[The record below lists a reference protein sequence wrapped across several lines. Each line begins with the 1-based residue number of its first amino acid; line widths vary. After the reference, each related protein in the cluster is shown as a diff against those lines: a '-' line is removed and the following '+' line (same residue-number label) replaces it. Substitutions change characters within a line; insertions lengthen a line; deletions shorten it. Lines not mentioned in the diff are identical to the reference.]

1 MGQAHGWWWWCGWN
15 ESFTFHKEE
24 VVGVELGGYRHIRV
38 GVGGR
43 SSDNGSSTWVVV
55 VVRVERVVLVVLGVL
70 GLRRIL
76 EVLGYLVVPWL
87 QLLRVVLGHR
97 VLPYLP
103 LVPWVLLRLMGPLLR
118 RPMVNRCKALLNS
131 RMVIVFARMV
141 IVFARSHGLRI

>member
-24 VVGVELGGYRHIRV
+24 VVGVELVGYRHIRV

-70 GLRRIL
+70 GHR
-76 EVLGYLVVPWL
+76 VVPWL

-97 VLPYLP
+97 VRVERVV
-103 LVPWVLLRLMGPLLR
+103 LVVLG
-118 RPMVNRCKALLNS
+118 
-131 RMVIVFARMV
+131 
-141 IVFARSHGLRI
+141 

>member
-24 VVGVELGGYRHIRV
+24 VVGVELVGYRHIRV

-55 VVRVERVVLVVLGVL
+55 VVRVERGVLV
-70 GLRRIL
+70 
-76 EVLGYLVVPWL
+76 VLGYLVVPWL

-103 LVPWVLLRLMGPLLR
+103 LVPWVLLRLMGPLLLVPRRLHLRIHLHR

-131 RMVIVFARMV
+131 RMVIVFAR
-141 IVFARSHGLRI
+141 SHGLRI